1 MQIEIAIIAVIIF
14 FILTYSGKISI
25 NKLVADNEMYLR
37 RLKESDWDFY
47 VKAKYGDSVN
57 PDLLFNKRIR
67 NTLIVTVLV
76 FCLLISNMSYVYALV
91 CIVVGFVFFKLDYI
105 NLRNY
110 YKKHLHEIDTMLPY
124 YLKGLEILIQ
134 HYTVPVAIG
143 KSLEDAPEIFR
154 DGLKELINAIN
165 AGDDTIEP
173 YMEFA
178 RQYPVRDSM
187 RMMRLL
193 YRLSLGRQERK
204 QEQLLA
210 FSKTISNLQQKARE
224 TKYKNRLDKMESK
237 TMSMLIATG
246 LGVMVLLIFAVL
258 LLMNIQT
265 KFYIKKRNN
274 LTI

>member
-1 MQIEIAIIAVIIF
+1 MQIELAVVAIIVF
-14 FILTYSGKISI
+14 YILSKSGRISI
-25 NKLVADNEMYLR
+25 SKLIADNEMYFR
-37 RLKESDWDFY
+37 RLKESDYEFY

-57 PDLLFNKRIR
+57 ADILFNKRLQ
-67 NTLIVTVLV
+67 NSLIVMLVV
-76 FCLLISNMSYVYALV
+76 FCLLLKNMSYLYF
-91 CIVVGFVFFKLDYI
+91 IVVLIVGFAFFKLDYM
-105 NLRNY
+105 NLKGY

-143 KSLEDAPEIFR
+143 KSHDDEPDILK
-154 DGLKELINAIN
+154 DGLKELINKIN

-173 YMEFA
+173 YMDFA

-204 QEQLLA
+204 QEQLIA

-246 LGVMVLLIFAVL
+246 VGVMVLLIISVL
-258 LLMNIQT
+258 ILMNASG
-265 KFYIKKRNN
+265 
-274 LTI
+274 